1 MAKIDL
7 TATSGE
13 AMVPEYFEHPTA
25 GYLSYDPGTLY
36 ISPNRDGQKPI
47 GKPIS
52 MPGKFFGT
60 KQPYVPTCS
69 EPSEGNRGCEKW
81 AACPMK
87 QWRHIGPG
95 TVIIKKHGHV
105 GAANCYDYWE
115 VMRGGRPSTQMHL
128 GLEGWVLDT
137 TRTTIDVLGRG
148 WAIVEGV
155 INKQSSPEEIRNVR
169 PRKEQMEMGGLLAPW
184 WPLLK
189 KKGLPLPEA
198 AERYPELVEDDEDE
212 AQDSGRGSGDGDRPV
227 SAGRKVRKGARASKK
242 A

>member
-1 MAKIDL
+1 
-7 TATSGE
+7 
-13 AMVPEYFEHPTA
+13 MVPEYFDHPTQ

-36 ISPNRDGQKPI
+36 ISPNRDGQAPI
-47 GKPIS
+47 NHPIS

-69 EPSEGNRGCEKW
+69 EPGEGNKGCSKW

-95 TVIIKKHGHV
+95 VVIIKKHGTV

-115 VMRGGRPSTQMHL
+115 VMRGGRPASQMHL
-128 GLEGWVLDT
+128 GIDGWELDT
-137 TRTTIDVLGRG
+137 SRTTIDVLGRG
-148 WAIVEGV
+148 WAITEGV
-155 INKQSSPEEIRNVR
+155 INSKSTQDEIRNVR

-184 WPLLK
+184 WPLMK

-198 AERYPELVEDDEDE
+198 AEHYPELAEDDEDE
-212 AQDSGRGSGDGDRPV
+212 PQAEAP
-227 SAGRKVRKGARASKK
+227 RKRK
-242 A
+242 